1 MLRSL
6 ICTFVGHVDHGK
18 TSIADYIRETSVAKR
33 EPGQI
38 TQHISASK
46 IPLATIVKLS
56 QGLIDLKKLRINSL
70 IFLDTPGHASFTN
83 LRKRGGSLADVAV
96 LVVDVNEG
104 FKPQTEEA
112 IEILKKFKTPF
123 IIAANKIDLI
133 SGYRS
138 SKGNFIGN
146 ISKQHD
152 LVKQALEEKIY
163 KIVAKLSVFNLNS
176 ERFDRVDDYT
186 KQIAIVPVSAKTGEG
201 ISELLMVLVGLEKK
215 YLEKKLEIDEKSSGQ
230 ATVLEVIQEKGK
242 GTILEVILY
251 NGTIKEKDSVVIGGI
266 DQAIVTKVK
275 AIYQQQPLRA
285 KYELVRDATAADVLR
300 ISCTEVENIYAGM
313 PIKVAN
319 KDLEKIKK
327 EVQSEVEEVL
337 IETDKEGIIVKADS
351 LGTLEALISLLKE
364 KNAKIKRASIGNITK
379 KDISEA
385 KAEKKELNKIIL
397 AFNVKQLEKS
407 DIKVIN
413 HDIIYKIIDDYV
425 DYVNS
430 LEKEIEGK
438 ELKNVSLPCK
448 ILLLEG
454 FIFRQSNP
462 AVLGVE
468 VLGGKLKVGMKLM
481 KDGKKITEAKSIQ
494 LDGENTNEVD
504 KGKQVA
510 VAFPNVM
517 VGRQI
522 NTGDVLYS
530 LINEEEFKKL
540 KILKKYLSKD
550 EIEVLKE
557 IIEIY
562 RKENPL
568 WGI

>member
-18 TSIADYIRETSVAKR
+18 TSIQDYIRETSIVAR
-33 EPGQI
+33 EPGKI

-46 IPLATIVKLS
+46 IPSSTLVKLAR
-56 QGLIDLKKLRINSL
+56 GLINEGKLKINSL

-133 SGYRS
+133 NGYRS
-138 SKGNFIGN
+138 SSGNFIN
-146 ISKQHD
+146 NFSKQHE
-152 LVKQALEEKIY
+152 LVKNALEEKLY
-163 KIVAKLSVFNLNS
+163 GLVAKLSVFDLNS

-201 ISELLMVLVGLEKK
+201 ISELLMVLVGLAQK
-215 YLEKKLEIDEKSSGQ
+215 YLEKKLEIDEKSPGQ
-230 ATVLEVIQEKGK
+230 ATILEVIQEKGK
-242 GTILEVILY
+242 GTILEAILY
-251 NGTIKEKDSVVIGGI
+251 NGTLKEKDNIVVGSLHEP
-266 DQAIVTKVK
+266 IVTKVK
-275 AIYQQQPLRA
+275 AIYQQLPLRA
-285 KYELVRDATAADVLR
+285 KYNLTKSVVAADVIR
-300 ISCTEVENIYAGM
+300 ISCSEIENAYAGM

-319 KDLEKIKK
+319 MDLDKIKK
-327 EVQSEVEEVL
+327 EVQSEVEEVI
-337 IETDKEGIIVKADS
+337 IETDKDGIIVKSDS

-364 KNAKIKRASIGNITK
+364 KNAKIRRASIGDITK

-385 KAEKKELNKIIL
+385 KSEKKEVNRIIL

-413 HDIIYKIIDDYV
+413 HDVIYKIIDDYE

-430 LEKEIEGK
+430 LQKEIESK
-438 ELKNVSLPCK
+438 ELKNVYLPCK
-448 ILLLEG
+448 ILLLDG
-454 FIFRQSNP
+454 FVFRQSNP

-468 VLGGKLKVGMKLM
+468 VLGGKLRIGMKLM
-481 KDGKKITEAKSIQ
+481 KEGKKITEVKSIQ
-494 LDGENTNEVD
+494 LDGENIKEVE

-522 NTGDVLYS
+522 NTGDVLFS
-530 LINEEEFKKL
+530 LINEEDFKKL
-540 KILKKYLSKD
+540 KILRKLLSKD

-557 IIEIY
+557 IVEIM
-562 RKENPL
+562 RRENPL
-568 WGI
+568 WGV

>member
-18 TSIADYIRETSVAKR
+18 TSIADGIRGTSVVAR

-46 IPLATIVKLS
+46 IPATTLVKLS
-56 QGLIDLKKLRINSL
+56 EGLIDQKKLRINSL
-70 IFLDTPGHASFTN
+70 ILLDTPGHAAFTN

-96 LVVDVNEG
+96 LVVDINEG

-112 IEILKKFKTPF
+112 IEILKKFRTPF

-133 SGYRS
+133 NGYRS
-138 SKGNFIGN
+138 GPGNFISN
-146 ISKQHD
+146 FAKQHE
-152 LVKQALEEKIY
+152 LVKKALEEKLY
-163 KIVAKLSVFNLNS
+163 KVVAKLSVFNLNS

-201 ISELLMVLVGLEKK
+201 ISELLMVLVGLAQK
-215 YLEKKLEIDEKSSGQ
+215 YLEKRLEIDEKSPGQ
-230 ATVLEVIQEKGK
+230 ATILEVIQEKGK
-242 GTILEVILY
+242 GTILEAILY
-251 NGTIKEKDSVVIGGI
+251 NGILKEKDNIVIGSLHNP
-266 DQAIVTKVK
+266 IVTKVK
-275 AIYQQQPLRA
+275 AIYQQLPLRA
-285 KYELVRDATAADVLR
+285 KYILTKSVVAADVIR
-300 ISCTEVENIYAGM
+300 ISCSEIESAYAGM

-319 KDLEKIKK
+319 KDLDKIKK
-327 EVQSEVEEVL
+327 EIQSEVQEVL
-337 IETDKEGIIVKADS
+337 IETDKDGIIVKADS

-364 KNAKIKRASIGNITK
+364 KNAKIKRASIGDITK

-385 KAEKKELNKIIL
+385 KSEKKEVNRIIL

-413 HDIIYKIIDDYV
+413 HNVIYKIIDDYEE
-425 DYVNS
+425 YVGN
-430 LEKEIEGK
+430 LQKEIESK
-438 ELKNVSLPCK
+438 ELKNVTLPCK
-448 ILLLEG
+448 ILLMDG
-454 FIFRQSNP
+454 FVFRQSNP

-468 VLGGKLKVGMKLM
+468 ILGGKLRIGMKLM
-481 KDGKKITEAKSIQ
+481 KDGKKITEVKSIQ
-494 LDGENTNEVD
+494 LDGENINEVE

-510 VAFPNVM
+510 VAFPNVI

-522 NTGDVLYS
+522 STGDVLYS
-530 LINEEEFKKL
+530 LINEEDFKKL
-540 KILKKYLSKD
+540 KSLRKLLSKD
-550 EIEVLKE
+550 EVDVLKE
-557 IIEIY
+557 IIEIM

-568 WGI
+568 WGV